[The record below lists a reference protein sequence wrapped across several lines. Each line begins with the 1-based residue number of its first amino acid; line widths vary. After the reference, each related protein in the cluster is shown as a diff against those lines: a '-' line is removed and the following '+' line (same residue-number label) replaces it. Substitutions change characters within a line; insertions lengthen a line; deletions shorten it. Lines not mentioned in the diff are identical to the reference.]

1 MFYLISYDIPKDSIR
16 NKIVKLCEAYGF
28 QRIQYSVFAGEQ
40 TRNMI
45 ETFSLEAKD
54 CMGKNLGKIVVIPIC
69 FKCFEKVIGI
79 GTQEDLSQ
87 TTAQKKIGLAEEEKV
102 MIV

>member
-16 NKIVKLCEAYGF
+16 TKIAKLCEAYGF
-28 QRIQYSVFAGEQ
+28 QRIQFSVFAGEQ
-40 TRNMI
+40 TKNMV

-54 CMGKNLGKIVVIPIC
+54 LLGKRLGKIVVIPIC
-69 FKCFEKVIGI
+69 FKCFEKIIGI
-79 GTQEDLSQ
+79 GMQDLSQ
-87 TTAQKKIGLAEEEKV
+87 TIVENKFGLQEEEKV